1 MTPWIVDAS
10 LAMTWYLLDEDNR
23 QYGLE
28 VLSSLPEREI
38 RVPALFIF
46 EILNALVMAH
56 RRKRIGLDLLNEILG
71 RFAAL
76 NIVVE
81 PTIAEAIPRIATLAH
96 RHGLTSYDAAYLD
109 LGIRTGFPIATL
121 DQALLRAMQDAKVN
135 PVVP

>member
-10 LAMTWYLLDEDNR
+10 LAMTWYLLDENNR

-46 EILNALVMAH
+46 EISNALVMAH

-96 RHGLTSYDAAYLD
+96 RHGLTGYDAAYLD

-135 PVVP
+135 LVVP

>member
-1 MTPWIVDAS
+1 
-10 LAMTWYLLDEDNR
+10 MTWYLLDEDNR

-46 EILNALVMAH
+46 EISNALVMAH

-81 PTIAEAIPRIATLAH
+81 PAIAESIPRIATLAH
-96 RHGLTSYDAAYLD
+96 RYGLTSYDAAYLD